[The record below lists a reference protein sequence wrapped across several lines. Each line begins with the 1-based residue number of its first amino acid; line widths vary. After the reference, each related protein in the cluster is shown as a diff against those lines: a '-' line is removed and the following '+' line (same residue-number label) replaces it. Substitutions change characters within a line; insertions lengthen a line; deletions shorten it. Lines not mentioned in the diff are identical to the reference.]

1 MPSDKSSSP
10 DTGTSFEA
18 TRKRLGTPTQGT
30 LAEFEAEYGPIHP
43 PDGEG

>member
-1 MPSDKSSSP
+1 LASDDSLASAL
-10 DTGTSFEA
+10 DTSFEA
-18 TRKRLGTPTQGT
+18 IRLRLGTEPAT